1 MIYTYKNV
9 MYALTFM
16 KNINESDII
25 KSRPVETDCVTSSRK
40 IIACC
45 TVDHVIRLLFDQSH
59 GIKNSII

>member
-9 MYALTFM
+9 VHALTFM

-40 IIACC
+40 IIA
-45 TVDHVIRLLFDQSH
+45 VVVQ
-59 GIKNSII
+59 